1 MEFLIAW
8 VLTFTAASLFTAA
21 LTYLYVRCVNK
32 RSPKKYMF
40 LAIDIAFVVVLLL
53 LYAVLMLFANY
64 KAS

>member
-8 VLTFTAASLFTAA
+8 VLTFTAGSLFTAA

-32 RSPKKYMF
+32 RNPKKYMF

-53 LYAVLMLFANY
+53 LYAVLMIFANY